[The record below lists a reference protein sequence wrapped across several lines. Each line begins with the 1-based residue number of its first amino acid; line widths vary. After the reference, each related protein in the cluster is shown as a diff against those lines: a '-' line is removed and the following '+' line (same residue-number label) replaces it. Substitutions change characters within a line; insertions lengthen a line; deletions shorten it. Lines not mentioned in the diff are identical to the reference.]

1 MCDRCLLFQK
11 GKIGRMEQVL
21 YQTIACNIRERRK
34 QLCYSQAKLAEK
46 AEVSVDTIK
55 SIESGRRTMN
65 LDTYL
70 RIVEALETTPV
81 GLIKDSAPEEWVD
94 RLLFMTA
101 NFSSREMKFVL
112 HMVEQLLKGYEDYL
126 K

>member
-1 MCDRCLLFQK
+1 MCDKYLLFRK
-11 GKIGRMEQVL
+11 GNIGRMEQVL

-70 RIVEALETTPV
+70 KIVKALETTPL

-101 NFSSREMKFVL
+101 NFSSREMNFVL

>member
-1 MCDRCLLFQK
+1 
-11 GKIGRMEQVL
+11 MEQVL
-21 YQTIACNIRERRK
+21 YQTIACNIRKRRK
-34 QLCYSQAKLAEK
+34 QLRYSQAKLAEK
-46 AEVSVDTIK
+46 ADISVDTIK

-70 RIVEALETTPV
+70 KIVEALETTPL
-81 GLIKDSAPEEWVD
+81 GLIKDSAPEEWID

-112 HMVEQLLKGYEDYL
+112 HMVEQLLNGYEDYL

>member
-1 MCDRCLLFQK
+1 MCDKRLLQWE
-11 GKIGRMEQVL
+11 GKIERMERVL

-46 AEVSVDTIK
+46 ADISVDTIK

-70 RIVEALETTPV
+70 KIVEALETTPL
-81 GLIKDSAPEEWVD
+81 GLIKDSAPEEWID

-101 NFSSREMKFVL
+101 NFSSREINFVL

>member
-1 MCDRCLLFQK
+1 MCDKRLLQWK
-11 GKIGRMEQVL
+11 GKIERMEQVL

-70 RIVEALETTPV
+70 KIVKALETTPL

-101 NFSSREMKFVL
+101 NFSSREMNFVL

>member
-1 MCDRCLLFQK
+1 MCDKRLLQWE
-11 GKIGRMEQVL
+11 GKIERMEQVL

-46 AEVSVDTIK
+46 ADISVDTIK

-70 RIVEALETTPV
+70 KIVEALETTPL
-81 GLIKDSAPEEWVD
+81 GLIKDSAPEEWID
-94 RLLFMTA
+94 RLLFRTA
-101 NFSSREMKFVL
+101 NFSSREINFVL

>member
-1 MCDRCLLFQK
+1 MCDKRLLQWE
-11 GKIGRMEQVL
+11 GKTERMEQVL

-70 RIVEALETTPV
+70 KIVEALETTPL
-81 GLIKDSAPEEWVD
+81 GLIKDSAPEEWID

-101 NFSSREMKFVL
+101 NFSSKEMKFVL

>member
-1 MCDRCLLFQK
+1 MCDQCLLQWE
-11 GKIGRMEQVL
+11 GKTERMEQVL

-46 AEVSVDTIK
+46 ADISVDTIK

-70 RIVEALETTPV
+70 KIVDALETTPL
-81 GLIKDSAPEEWVD
+81 GLIKDNAPEEWID

-101 NFSSREMKFVL
+101 NFSSREINFVL